1 MRNLVTRTI
10 FVLPANVKSASGYPS
25 LMARVTEQHEVL
37 DVARNAQVVAIVGIS
52 KNEER
57 ASYHIADRV
66 RQQGYTMYYVNPKYA
81 GEDIF
86 GEEILPSLQDVP
98 EHVDI
103 VDVFRNP
110 KHVEPIVEAAVAI
123 DADAVWLQPGAEN
136 MDVIAAY
143 EDDIDIV
150 YNACLGVAVGQL
162 DG

>member
-1 MRNLVTRTI
+1 
-10 FVLPANVKSASGYPS
+10 
-25 LMARVTEQHEVL
+25 MARVTAREEIR
-37 DVARNAQVVAIVGIS
+37 DVVRTAEVVAIVGIS

-66 RQQGYTMYYVNPKYA
+66 RRQGYTMYYVNPKYA
-81 GEDIF
+81 GEHIF
-86 GEEILPSLQDVP
+86 GEQILPSLQDVP

-110 KHVEPIVEAAVAI
+110 KHVEPIVEEAVAI
-123 DADAVWLQPGAEN
+123 DADVVWLQPGAEN

-143 EDDIDIV
+143 EDGIDIV
-150 YNACLGVAVGQL
+150 FNACLGVAVGQL